1 MSLLARLLVAATAP
15 ARHLDLRS
23 RHIER
28 MLGMRLA
35 ETDIR
40 LVRQAGGSTPI
51 GAYYHWYLQKLLV
64 ARAIRK
70 LDRER
75 ALALVQAMDHTD
87 YTAAQPIIDSPTG
100 VIVAIPHH
108 AHYILSM
115 TALAGRLGKH
125 RPVNVFYGQ
134 PATHKG
140 NEVFDRMHEVLFSPL
155 ASGVDIMHD
164 NRQGLAKA
172 IKGLKNGEIVV
183 IMPDAFQDE
192 DATMMVPFLG
202 RLMNTMLGTAILARK
217 TGSWILPVV
226 SKLHRNRL
234 AFMTHFGTRLDH
246 PAGSSGL
253 PARQARIRDY
263 AVTRDVFQQFEAAM
277 RDEAYLWQHVRG
289 HFANSAMHLVDKEAL
304 PGMLEAME
312 NAPPFRAPDLALD
325 LT

>member
-1 MSLLARLLVAATAP
+1 MP
-15 ARHLDLRS
+15 
-23 RHIER
+23 
-28 MLGMRLA
+28 LA
-35 ETDIR
+35 EKDVS
-40 LVRQAGGSTPI
+40 LVRQAGDRTPI

-64 ARAIRK
+64 ARAICK

-75 ALALVQAMDHTD
+75 ALALVQVMDHTN
-87 YTAAQPIIDSPTG
+87 YTAAQPVIDSPTG
-100 VIVAIPHH
+100 VIIAIPHH

-115 TALAGRLGKH
+115 TALAERLGQH

-140 NEVFDRMHEVLFSPL
+140 NEVFDRLHQVLFSSL
-155 ASGVDIMHD
+155 ASGVNVIHD

-172 IKGLKNGEIVV
+172 INGLKNGEIVI

-234 AFMTHFGTRLDH
+234 AFMTHFGTRLDY
-246 PAGSSGL
+246 PANGSGL
-253 PARQARIRDY
+253 PARQTRIHDY
-263 AVTRDVFQQFEAAM
+263 AVTHDVFQQFEAAM
-277 RDEAYLWQHVRG
+277 RDEPHLWQHVRR
-289 HFANSAMHLVDKEAL
+289 HFANSAMRLVDTEAL
-304 PGMLEAME
+304 PGILDAME